1 VSPGRTEPGWS
12 GPEGPDRAPQV
23 WLIDAHYQI
32 FRAYHSLPALEAPD
46 GTPTGALRGY
56 AAQIIRFLARQSPTH
71 VVAAFDHDL
80 TSFRNQLHPGYKHG
94 RTEAPADLEP
104 QFALCVEATRAL
116 GIAVCMAEGF
126 EADDVIATLV
136 RRFAAAGAQ
145 VFIVSADKDLG
156 ALVGERVSL
165 LDLRSE
171 TAAGSKQVEER
182 LGVVPERVAD
192 WLALAGDAVDNVPG
206 VRGIGAKTAAALLR
220 RWDGIDAIPRDAEA
234 LAARGIRGAARV
246 ARALAE
252 SADAL
257 ALSRALVRLRDDL
270 PLALELEGARW
281 PGADRAHL
289 AALFERLGVQNLLAR
304 VPRFRD

>member
-1 VSPGRTEPGWS
+1 VSDPALWI
-12 GPEGPDRAPQV
+12 V
-23 WLIDAHYQI
+23 DAHYQI

-56 AAQIIRFLARQSPTH
+56 AAQLIRFLARQQPSH
-71 VVAAFDHDL
+71 VIAAFDHDL
-80 TSFRNQLHPGYKHG
+80 TSFRNQLFPGYKHG

-104 QFALCVEATRAL
+104 QFALCAEATRAL
-116 GIAVCMAEGF
+116 GIPVCEAEGY
-126 EADDVIATLV
+126 EADDVIASLV
-136 RRFAAAGAQ
+136 RRFAALGMQ

-156 ALVGERVSL
+156 ALVGERVQL
-165 LDLRSE
+165 FDLRSE
-171 TAAGSKQVEER
+171 TAAGRAEIEAR
-182 LGVVPERVAD
+182 LGVPPERIAD

-206 VRGIGAKTAAALLR
+206 VPGIGAKTAAALLR
-220 RWDGIDAIPRDAEA
+220 CWDGIDAIPRDAEA
-234 LAARGIRGAARV
+234 LAERGIRSPARV

-252 SADAL
+252 SAEAI

-270 PLALELEGARW
+270 PLELEIEQARW
-281 PGADRAHL
+281 NGADRERL

>member
-1 VSPGRTEPGWS
+1 VTSPV
-12 GPEGPDRAPQV
+12 V
-23 WLIDAHYQI
+23 WVIDAHYQI
-32 FRAYHSLPALEAPD
+32 FRAYHSLPALAAPD

-56 AAQIIRFLARQSPTH
+56 AAQLIRFLSRQQPSH

-80 TSFRNQLHPGYKHG
+80 TSFRNALYPAYKHG
-94 RTEAPADLEP
+94 RTEAPPDLEP
-104 QFALCVEATRAL
+104 QFALCVEATHAL

-136 RRFAAAGAQ
+136 RHFEASGAD

-156 ALVGERVSL
+156 ALVSERVRL
-165 LDLRSE
+165 FDLRSE
-171 TAAGSKQVEER
+171 TAQGRAEIEAR

-206 VRGIGAKTAAALLR
+206 VPGIGTKTAAALLR
-220 RWDGIDAIPRDAEA
+220 HWDGIDAIPRDAEA
-234 LAARGIRGAARV
+234 LAARGIRNPERV

-252 SADAL
+252 SGDAI

-270 PLALELEGARW
+270 PLDLELDASRW
-281 PGADRAHL
+281 AGADRMRL
-289 AALFERLGVQNLLAR
+289 SALFERLGVQNLLAR
-304 VPRFRD
+304 VPVFRD